1 MDISRIR
8 IRKRTMIL
16 KTSSIHSHSKV
27 RSQCGILL
35 FLVLGLT
42 AAPHIGAAT
51 VNVDCNAGGAV
62 GPILNGLKTGDV
74 VLVQGT
80 CQENIL
86 IQAQLSN
93 ITLDG
98 QRKATIKAP
107 DPGQPA
113 IQVLGREITIK
124 GFTVI
129 GGSFGIAINRGATA
143 VIDANTIENA
153 ANTGLEVSQNSF
165 ARIINN
171 TIEHS
176 GQNGIFVLG
185 SSSAHIGVVST
196 GDKVPQPNVI
206 QNNGGDGI
214 QVLRASTARII
225 GNTISGNQRNGL
237 TVQQASHADVA
248 GNTFNRN
255 LLHGI
260 RVVGN
265 SGVNLA
271 DSAMRVFEQ
280 PNTTTAPNGMFGIR
294 CEIGAYVEGPLGS
307 LMGSSG
313 VKDVSDASCIDRS
326 SK

>member
-1 MDISRIR
+1 M
-8 IRKRTMIL
+8 RTMIL
-16 KTSSIHSHSKV
+16 KTSSIHCHSRV
-27 RSQCGILL
+27 RAQCGILL
-35 FLVLGLT
+35 FFALGRT

-74 VLVQGT
+74 VLVQGI

-86 IQAQLSN
+86 IQAQLSTV
-93 ITLDG
+93 TLDG

-107 DPGQPA
+107 DAGQPA

-185 SSSAHIGVVST
+185 SSSAHIGVMST
-196 GDKVPQPNVI
+196 GDEVPQPNVI
-206 QNNGGDGI
+206 QDNGGDGI

-225 GNTISGNQRNGL
+225 GNTISRNQRNGL

-248 GNTFNRN
+248 GNTFNGN

-271 DSAMRVFEQ
+271 DSAMRLFEQ

-307 LMGSSG
+307 LIGASG
-313 VKDVSDASCIDRS
+313 VKDTSDTSCIDRS

>member
-42 AAPHIGAAT
+42 AVPHIGAAT

-80 CQENIL
+80 CQENL
-86 IQAQLSN
+86 VIQAQLSD
-93 ITLDG
+93 IILDG

-129 GGSFGIAINRGATA
+129 GGSVGIAINRGAT
-143 VIDANTIENA
+143 
-153 ANTGLEVSQNSF
+153 
-165 ARIINN
+165 
-171 TIEHS
+171 
-176 GQNGIFVLG
+176 
-185 SSSAHIGVVST
+185 
-196 GDKVPQPNVI
+196 
-206 QNNGGDGI
+206 
-214 QVLRASTARII
+214 
-225 GNTISGNQRNGL
+225 
-237 TVQQASHADVA
+237 
-248 GNTFNRN
+248 
-255 LLHGI
+255 
-260 RVVGN
+260 
-265 SGVNLA
+265 
-271 DSAMRVFEQ
+271 
-280 PNTTTAPNGMFGIR
+280 
-294 CEIGAYVEGPLGS
+294 
-307 LMGSSG
+307 
-313 VKDVSDASCIDRS
+313 
-326 SK
+326 